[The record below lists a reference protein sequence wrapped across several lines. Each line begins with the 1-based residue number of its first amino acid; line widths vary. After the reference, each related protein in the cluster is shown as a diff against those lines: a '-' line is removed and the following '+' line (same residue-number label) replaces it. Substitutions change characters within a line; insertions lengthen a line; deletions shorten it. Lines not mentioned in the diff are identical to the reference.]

1 MAGAT
6 ANTAQTAR
14 TRETA
19 PAGALAPVVVREIE
33 LEGRI
38 RRVEPPLVFSVK
50 FNTESGFYEM
60 SGAGDYDDIFLADDT
75 TDSFKGTL
83 LNIILPDLWEEYAL
97 EEDEN
102 LSPKSLALK
111 NCLRERAE

>member
-1 MAGAT
+1 MAGMI

-19 PAGALAPVVVREIE
+19 PAGALAPVIVREIE
-33 LEGRI
+33 LEGRT
-38 RRVEPPLVFSVK
+38 RRIEPPLVFSVK
-50 FNTESGFYEM
+50 FNEESGFYEM

-97 EEDEN
+97 EKDEK
-102 LSPKSLALK
+102 LSPKSLLLK
-111 NCLRERAE
+111 KCLLARIR